1 MRTPFVMLKERL
13 LAAQK
18 AVQAELTALDQ
29 GLQRRQQAAKVKA
42 LLELMQDTAHVMS
55 KVEKL
60 LVEVDALEAQQGD
73 ATLTAEALD
82 SRTRLYE
89 RVAGEVSRLKYF
101 LAKGQHLPSLQQLQP
116 RADSAVA
123 RLSLLL
129 RQALDAA
136 LRGGHQPAVLH
147 CLQAFAAVGDAAGAE
162 QVVQEAL
169 VLPLVE
175 STIAQHQQG
184 KGHGSVL
191 ASDQLASV
199 LDALLGQLEEQCG
212 WLVGATMAPQSGLHA
227 FDFLGSSILAAVD
240 QQVFSTMPGAF
251 SPGVPATFLSNYGA
265 AMRFLEQLEGMCTT
279 RAAFQVNL
287 TIPSAVPLHCLS
299 LHVNLPTAHWG
310 RPKTYKIAW
319 YALASPK
326 VPQL

>member
-1 MRTPFVMLKERL
+1 M
-13 LAAQK
+13 
-18 AVQAELTALDQ
+18 
-29 GLQRRQQAAKVKA
+29 
-42 LLELMQDTAHVMS
+42 
-55 KVEKL
+55 EKL

-162 QVVQEAL
+162 QVHEPSPAACLQRSA
-169 VLPLVE
+169 P
-175 STIAQHQQG
+175 
-184 KGHGSVL
+184 SV
-191 ASDQLASV
+191 
-199 LDALLGQLEEQCG
+199 
-212 WLVGATMAPQSGLHA
+212 PSGYCIITA
-227 FDFLGSSILAAVD
+227 D
-240 QQVFSTMPGAF
+240 
-251 SPGVPATFLSNYGA
+251 VPVYMT
-265 AMRFLEQLEGMCTT
+265 
-279 RAAFQVNL
+279 V
-287 TIPSAVPLHCLS
+287 
-299 LHVNLPTAHWG
+299 
-310 RPKTYKIAW
+310 
-319 YALASPK
+319 
-326 VPQL
+326 

>member
-1 MRTPFVMLKERL
+1 MKAGQMAGSANGVVLEENKGLPSWLKPSVFLQADFQADEYVSYLRRFVPLETLSSELQRYVTVLKGKLVEVINEDYNDFVSLSTKLVNVDGAVKQMRTPFVMLKERL

-162 QVVQEAL
+162 QVHEPSPAACLQRSA
-169 VLPLVE
+169 P
-175 STIAQHQQG
+175 
-184 KGHGSVL
+184 SV
-191 ASDQLASV
+191 
-199 LDALLGQLEEQCG
+199 
-212 WLVGATMAPQSGLHA
+212 PSGYCIITA
-227 FDFLGSSILAAVD
+227 D
-240 QQVFSTMPGAF
+240 
-251 SPGVPATFLSNYGA
+251 VPVYMT
-265 AMRFLEQLEGMCTT
+265 
-279 RAAFQVNL
+279 V
-287 TIPSAVPLHCLS
+287 
-299 LHVNLPTAHWG
+299 
-310 RPKTYKIAW
+310 
-319 YALASPK
+319 
-326 VPQL
+326 